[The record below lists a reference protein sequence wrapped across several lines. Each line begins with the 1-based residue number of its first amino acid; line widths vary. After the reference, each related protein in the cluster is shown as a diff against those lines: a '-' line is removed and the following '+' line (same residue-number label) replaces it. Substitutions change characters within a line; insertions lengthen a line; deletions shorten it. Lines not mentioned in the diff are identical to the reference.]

1 MASKKKKKDGNQIF
15 CTDSN
20 CVATFSTENELD
32 NHLIRQKHQY
42 LSDQEDIPS
51 TADKIKVMFSQKLR
65 ECRLNF
71 NEGRP
76 SPSEQLSSSSQSVPA
91 GNQLSGFN
99 TKATKHR
106 FEDGNHVGWALRKR

>member
-1 MASKKKKKDGNQIF
+1 M
-15 CTDSN
+15 
-20 CVATFSTENELD
+20 D
-32 NHLIRQKHQY
+32 NHLIGQKHQY

-76 SPSEQLSSSSQSVPA
+76 SASEQPSSSSQSVPA
-91 GNQLSGFN
+91 GNQLCGFN
-99 TKATKHR
+99 TESTKHR
-106 FEDGNHVGWALRKR
+106 FKDGNHMSWALRKHQKATQFSENAGTVSRQSIYGERKDKQ

>member
-20 CVATFSTENELD
+20 CVAMFSTENELD
-32 NHLIRQKHQY
+32 NHLTGQKHQY
-42 LSDQEDIPS
+42 HSDQEDVPS
-51 TADKIKVMFSQKLR
+51 TADTIKVMFSQKLR

-76 SPSEQLSSSSQSVPA
+76 SASE
-91 GNQLSGFN
+91 
-99 TKATKHR
+99 
-106 FEDGNHVGWALRKR
+106 